1 MFEFWNRALELTKV
15 DDQGKRSKLTTDMGR
30 RTFCTFAERL
40 FNFSADDVMAVS
52 HHDDPKSYKGYVVN
66 SSFCDPEKECAI
78 NTKLKKRI
86 VFITFLK
93 CRQIY
98 SLSTKK
104 ETQLQDIR
112 NLQIHVLVG

>member
-1 MFEFWNRALELTKV
+1 MRPHQHRNIGQSEIQGVFEFWNRELELTKK
-15 DDQGKRSKLTTDMGR
+15 DDKGKRPKLTTDMGR

-78 NTKLKKRI
+78 NT
-86 VFITFLK
+86 
-93 CRQIY
+93 Q
-98 SLSTKK
+98 
-104 ETQLQDIR
+104 TQ
-112 NLQIHVLVG
+112 NVKTSSYNYK

>member
-1 MFEFWNRALELTKV
+1 MRPHQHRNIGQSEIQGVFEFWNRELELTK
-15 DDQGKRSKLTTDMGR
+15 DKKLTTDMGR

-78 NTKLKKRI
+78 NTKK
-86 VFITFLK
+86 
-93 CRQIY
+93 
-98 SLSTKK
+98 S
-104 ETQLQDIR
+104 
-112 NLQIHVLVG
+112 